1 MLYGL
6 CQIVRK
12 MFLGEVSNDDD
23 IILQVVETQEF
34 RDLVLDD
41 ADEVRGRQET
51 DSVPI
56 IDDLR
61 FHISSAVQTVSGIM
75 EARTKLSVI
84 EAVLE
89 DLGIEAWG

>member
-1 MLYGL
+1 MMM
-6 CQIVRK
+6 I
-12 MFLGEVSNDDD
+12 MM
-23 IILQVVETQEF
+23 LQVVETQEF
-34 RDLVLDD
+34 RDLVVDD
-41 ADEVRGRQET
+41 AGEVRGRQET